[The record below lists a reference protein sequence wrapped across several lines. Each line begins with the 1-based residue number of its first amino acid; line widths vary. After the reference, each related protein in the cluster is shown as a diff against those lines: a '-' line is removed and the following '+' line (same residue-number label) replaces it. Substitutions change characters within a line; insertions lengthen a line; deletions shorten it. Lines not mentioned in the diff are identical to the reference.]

1 MPQLAAAEKRL
12 GTAIGRL
19 ETVLA
24 RRAGNPGAAPQIDA
38 LKSDYANLQ
47 DTAQAVS
54 QRLDIAIARIE
65 SLLEG

>member
-1 MPQLAAAEKRL
+1 MPELAAAEKRL

-24 RRAGNPGAAPQIDA
+24 RRAGKSGATQQFDT
-38 LKSDYANLQ
+38 LNLDYAQLQ
-47 DTAQAVS
+47 DTTQAVS

-65 SLLEG
+65 TLLEG